1 MIYNLAKRGHMMC
14 VAMQHCWY
22 TLGVRSR
29 DGASLS
35 YLGLGREGKVNNTT
49 PGAVDLPSR

>member
-1 MIYNLAKRGHMMC
+1 MC